1 MKKNNQNKNIG
12 LIAFCLLALVG
23 TYNAVMI
30 NSESSISA
38 GGNFKRLDEMY
49 GVVKS
54 GRSLAVATDWRKV
67 TKTAAV
73 AAVTSTTT
81 VSAPTTAASE
91 VAAPSEASIN
101 EELSLKLVDV
111 INAKKWATGV
121 KADQFSGSIQTNN
134 GIIESLVAALPGNNT
149 IDIAFSE
156 MNGNVFEYDLGGE
169 VFSGMMYQ
177 VDQSAYMVTLTNGPL
192 EGTRMRFVGEA
203 KDSEVQKSFL
213 AETHNVEVQ
222 DFGSEAPAPEV
233 QATEATVQVSEVSSF
248 NFNI

>member
-12 LIAFCLLALVG
+12 LIVFCLLALVG

-49 GVVKS
+49 GVVKT

-67 TKTAAV
+67 SKTAVVAPAALEAV
-73 AAVTSTTT
+73 STT
-81 VSAPTTAASE
+81 ATAE

-121 KADQFSGSIQTNN
+121 KADQFNGSIQTNN
-134 GIIESLVAALPGNNT
+134 GIIESLVATLPGNT
-149 IDIAFSE
+149 SIDIAFSE
-156 MNGNVFEYDLGGE
+156 MNGNVFEYDLNGE
-169 VFSGMMYQ
+169 VFSGIMYQ

-192 EGTRMRFVGEA
+192 EGTRMRFVGEE
-203 KDSEVQKSFL
+203 KDSDVQKTFL

-222 DFGSEAPAPEV
+222 EFGSEAPAPEV
-233 QATEATVQVSEVSSF
+233 QATEATVQASEVPSF

>member
-49 GVVKS
+49 GVVKT

-67 TKTAAV
+67 SKTAAV
-73 AAVTSTTT
+73 APAVLEAVSTT
-81 VSAPTTAASE
+81 ATAE

-121 KADQFSGSIQTNN
+121 KADQFNGSIQTNN
-134 GIIESLVAALPGNNT
+134 GIIESLVATLPGNNS
-149 IDIAFSE
+149 IEIAFSE
-156 MNGNVFEYDLGGE
+156 MNGNVFEYDLNGE
-169 VFSGMMYQ
+169 VFSGIMYQ

-192 EGTRMRFVGEA
+192 EGTRMRFVGEE
-203 KDSEVQKSFL
+203 KDSDVQKTFL

-222 DFGSEAPAPEV
+222 EFGSEAPAPEV
-233 QATEATVQVSEVSSF
+233 QATEATVQASEVPSF

>member
-49 GVVKS
+49 GVVKT
-54 GRSLAVATDWRKV
+54 GRSLAVATDWRKMS
-67 TKTAAV
+67 KTAAV
-73 AAVTSTTT
+73 AE
-81 VSAPTTAASE
+81 VSATTTAAVSAVAAE

-121 KADQFSGSIQTNN
+121 KAEQFNGSIQTNN
-134 GIIESLVAALPGNNT
+134 GIIESLVATLPGNNT

-156 MNGNVFEYDLGGE
+156 MNGNIFEYDLNGE

-192 EGTRMRFVGEA
+192 EGTRMRFVGEV
-203 KDSEVQKSFL
+203 KDAEVQKNYL

-222 DFGSEAPAPEV
+222 DFGSEAPATEVPATESSV
-233 QATEATVQVSEVSSF
+233 QASEVPSF